1 MLPSGYNPGIVSE
14 GVVMAGKIQIREM
27 QESDSAAVM
36 RIFNYYATTSFAAY
50 PDGPLPSPFFSLLGE
65 GALSS
70 IVLDDAGRVAGFGLL
85 KPFLPFPAFKKTGML
100 TYFVAPEDTG
110 QGLGTRILGRL
121 TEDAR
126 NAGIKV
132 LVANMSSKNEASIRF
147 HKHHGFS
154 ESGNL
159 AGIGE
164 KFGET
169 FNVLWMQRA
178 VE

>member
-1 MLPSGYNPGIVSE
+1 
-14 GVVMAGKIQIREM
+14 
-27 QESDSAAVM
+27 M

-50 PDGPLPSPFFSLLGE
+50 PNGPVPLPFFSLLRE
-65 GALSS
+65 GSLCSL
-70 IVLDDAGRVAGFGLL
+70 VLDDAGRVAGFGNL

-100 TYFVAPEDTG
+100 TYFVAPEYTG

-126 NAGIKV
+126 NMGIKV

-154 ESGNL
+154 MAGNL
-159 AGIGE
+159 AGVGE
-164 KFGET
+164 KFGEP
-169 FNVLWMQRA
+169 FDVLWMQRA